1 MSEVKNSLHSLH
13 PYPCK
18 FPSALA
24 ERFMEKKGDLLDPY
38 CGSGTTLLEGAL
50 AGVNVFGFDCNP
62 IARLIS
68 ICKLSDFSKNELSQ
82 LKLLATEAANGKLTD
97 KIGIEQLHDFEGKD
111 HWFSSNAQQEFA
123 VLLGERRNFKPD
135 SSPWTLIS
143 TVLSAITVTFSNQ
156 DGETRY
162 AAVEKGHNRGD
173 VLTAFGRKL
182 SKAIVGFE
190 SRGQLKTKIKEVAL
204 GDIRQGLPL
213 PDDCIDQVITSP
225 PYANTMDYYL
235 YHKHRMN
242 LLGFD
247 FKLVQN
253 QEIGSRHEYSSK
265 KRDISVWNK
274 DYMSGMRE
282 IIRVLKL
289 NGRAIFVIGDSQVAG
304 KLINGANLT
313 LNCAKELGVSAR
325 VLESIPMTGKSRSF
339 RASFQRPNKFEHIV
353 EIIK

>member
-1 MSEVKNSLHSLH
+1 MPEVKNSLHSLH

-18 FPSALA
+18 FPSAIA
-24 ERFMEKKGDLLDPY
+24 ERFIEKSGDLLDPY

-50 AGVNVFGFDCNP
+50 AGLNVFGFDCNP

-68 ICKLSDFSKNELSQ
+68 VCKISNFSNSELSS
-82 LKLLATEAANGKLTD
+82 LDLLATEASSGRMMG
-97 KIGIEQLHDFEGKD
+97 KIGSKELHDFVGKD
-111 HWFSSNAQQEFA
+111 HWFSSAAQEEFA
-123 VLLGERRNFKPD
+123 VLLNERRNFVPD
-135 SSPWTLIS
+135 SSQWNLFS

-162 AAVEKGHNRGD
+162 AAVDKGHKRGD
-173 VLTAFGRKL
+173 VLSAFGRKL
-182 SKAIVGFE
+182 SRAISGFE
-190 SRGQLKTKIKEVAL
+190 SRGPLRSSIREVAL
-204 GDIRQGLPL
+204 GDIRQGIPL
-213 PDDCIDQVITSP
+213 PEDCIDQVITSP

-247 FKLVQN
+247 FKLVQS
-253 QEIGSRHEYSSK
+253 QEIGSRHEFSSK
-265 KRDISVWNK
+265 KRDVSVWNS

-282 IIRVLKL
+282 IMRVLKP

-304 KLINGANLT
+304 KLINGADLT
-313 LNCAKELGVSAR
+313 LRCAKELGVTAQ

-339 RASFQRPNKFEHIV
+339 SASFQRPNKFEHIV
-353 EIIK
+353 EIRK